1 MRSNLLQLQKKSGV
15 KLFLLLIFEE
25 NKMTKIL
32 IVLLYFV
39 SFHLIAQEHVELD
52 SIQKTNPIIFAESYV
67 GIGGGSS
74 FNFFGGLGL
83 NYQFGKTDLIT
94 FRTAAIIGTSREY
107 AALSPII
114 ILPFLAQREVQV
126 EYGLLYGK
134 RWTYGNYSLSGS
146 AGISHFNRK
155 YFGIGQEENNKLYQN
170 YFGVPFEFNI
180 KFFKENKQRFRAYYG
195 LIPIGKKKVSFGR
208 SVGFK
213 LTGNI
218 AKHSNLGIGINY
230 GFGWHKKY

>member
-1 MRSNLLQLQKKSGV
+1 MHTDYKEIPLVFNVYK
-15 KLFLLLIFEE
+15 
-25 NKMTKIL
+25 
-32 IVLLYFV
+32 
-39 SFHLIAQEHVELD
+39 
-52 SIQKTNPIIFAESYV
+52 PV
-67 GIGGGSS
+67 GPSS
-74 FNFFGGLGL
+74 FYVVSHFKKNL

-107 AALSPII
+107 AALSPVI
-114 ILPFLAQREVQV
+114 ILPFLVQREVQT

-146 AGISHFNRK
+146 AGVSHFNRK
-155 YFGIGQEENNKLYQN
+155 YFGIGKETVDELYEN

-195 LIPIGKKKVSFGR
+195 LMPIGKKKVSFGR

>member
-1 MRSNLLQLQKKSGV
+1 MR
-15 KLFLLLIFEE
+15 
-25 NKMTKIL
+25 KIL
-32 IVLLYFV
+32 LVLLYFV
-39 SFHLIAQEHVELD
+39 SYHVFSQDDAKLD
-52 SIQKTNPIIFAESYV
+52 SIEKTNPIIFVESYG
-67 GIGGGSS
+67 GIGGGST

-107 AALSPII
+107 AALSPTL
-114 ILPFLAQREVQV
+114 ILPFLVQREVQY
-126 EYGLLYGK
+126 EYGFLYGK

-146 AGISHFNRK
+146 AGISHFNRF
-155 YFGIGQEENNKLYQN
+155 YYENIQDEEKLRET
-170 YFGVPFEFNI
+170 YFGVPFEFNL
-180 KFFKENKQRFRAYYG
+180 KFFKARKQRFRAYYG